1 MRSRVLLAVM
11 GSLLATAPVVRAE
24 QIGAL
29 LTGYEEV
36 PSVSTTATGEFIATI
51 SSDESSI
58 AYSETYSGVTGSRNA
73 IAHPCRPTGRE
84 WQHRHI
90 SVPDAG

>member
-51 SSDESSI
+51 SPDESSI
-58 AYSETYSGVTGSRNA
+58 AYSETYSGLQAAVT
-73 IAHPCRPTGRE
+73 
-84 WQHRHI
+84 
-90 SVPDAG
+90 